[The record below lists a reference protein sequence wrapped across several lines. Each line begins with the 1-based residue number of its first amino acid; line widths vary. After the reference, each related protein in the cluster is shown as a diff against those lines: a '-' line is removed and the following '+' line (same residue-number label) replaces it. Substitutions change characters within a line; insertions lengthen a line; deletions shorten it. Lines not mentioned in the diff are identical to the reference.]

1 MYDKQIKFRADE
13 EIQRIMIAR
22 SNKLEMSYSEYIREA
37 IKFENLNQYLS
48 EIKNFTD
55 ELNKHFN
62 EIHRIGINLN
72 QIARYANSEKK
83 ITSEM
88 KIELNELL
96 NKLGKIIREL
106 A

>member
-48 EIKNFTD
+48 EIKNFTN

-106 A
+106 S